1 MARSRNIKPG
11 FFTNDE
17 LAELPFEYR
26 LLFIGLWTIADR
38 EGRLIDR
45 PKKIRMEIFP
55 ADNVDCESG
64 LQALATSGFIDR
76 YEVDGQKIIQII
88 NWAKH
93 QTPHVRETESELP
106 EKQKEN
112 AGTVQDTSKVVPE
125 HILGSAE
132 DMTEHGQDRLIP
144 DSLNLIP
151 DTGSLIPDPPLPDP
165 RVPEGEVV
173 DSAAPENSDDW
184 LFRKIDEEQDS
195 RIRFQ
200 LPLNWKPGEK
210 FGAYCNGRCAK
221 GKPITPA
228 DLTQRILLDF
238 VQSNNAKGERLTR
251 HQWEQRLA
259 TYLQSRLENQKEPP
273 PNDPTQDPNFR
284 YPEFV
289 PPPRVENPCTK
300 EQSQAYAES
309 LIAKLKETAMDNF

>member
-1 MARSRNIKPG
+1 MSRSRNIKPG
-11 FFTNDE
+11 FFANDR
-17 LAELPFEYR
+17 LAECSPLAR
-26 LLFIGLWTIADR
+26 LLFAGLWTIADR
-38 EGRLIDR
+38 EGRLEDR
-45 PKKIRMEIFP
+45 PKRIKAEVLP
-55 ADNVDCESG
+55 YDDCDIDILLGE
-64 LQALATSGFIDR
+64 LANGGFIAK
-76 YEVDGQKIIQII
+76 YTVGNSKYIQVV
-88 NWAKH
+88 AFTKH
-93 QTPHVRETESELP
+93 QNPHKNEADSVIPPMESEAAP
-106 EKQKEN
+106 YKHHTSTIQAQEKHSTN
-112 AGTVQDTSKVVPE
+112 PA
-125 HILGSAE
+125 
-132 DMTEHGQDRLIP
+132 

-151 DTGSLIPDPPLPDP
+151 DTGFLIPDPLLPDT

-273 PNDPTQDPNFR
+273 PNDPTQEPNFR

>member
-1 MARSRNIKPG
+1 MSRSRNIKPG
-11 FFTNDE
+11 FFANDR
-17 LAELPFEYR
+17 LAECSPLAR
-26 LLFIGLWTIADR
+26 LLFAGLWTIADR
-38 EGRLIDR
+38 EGRLEDR
-45 PKKIRMEIFP
+45 PKRIKAEVLP
-55 ADNVDCESG
+55 YDDCDIGILLGE
-64 LQALATSGFIDR
+64 LANGGFIAK
-76 YEVDGQKIIQII
+76 YTVGNSKYIQVV
-88 NWAKH
+88 AFTKH
-93 QTPHVRETESELP
+93 QNPHKNEADSVIPPMESEAAP
-106 EKQKEN
+106 YKHHTSTIQAQEKHSTN
-112 AGTVQDTSKVVPE
+112 PA
-125 HILGSAE
+125 
-132 DMTEHGQDRLIP
+132 

-151 DTGSLIPDPPLPDP
+151 DTGFLIPDPLLPDT

>member
-1 MARSRNIKPG
+1 MSRSRNIKPG
-11 FFTNDE
+11 FFANDR
-17 LAELPFEYR
+17 LAECSPLAR
-26 LLFIGLWTIADR
+26 LLFAGLWTIADR
-38 EGRLIDR
+38 EGRLEDR
-45 PKKIRMEIFP
+45 PKRIKAEVLP
-55 ADNVDCESG
+55 YDDCDIDILLGE
-64 LQALATSGFIDR
+64 LANGGFIAK
-76 YEVDGQKIIQII
+76 YTVGNSKYIQVV
-88 NWAKH
+88 AFTKH
-93 QTPHVRETESELP
+93 QNPHKNEADSVIPPMESEAAP
-106 EKQKEN
+106 YKHHTSTIQAQEKHSTN
-112 AGTVQDTSKVVPE
+112 PA
-125 HILGSAE
+125 
-132 DMTEHGQDRLIP
+132 

-151 DTGSLIPDPPLPDP
+151 DTVFLIPDPLLPDT

>member
-1 MARSRNIKPG
+1 MSRSRNIKPG
-11 FFTNDE
+11 FFANDR
-17 LAELPFEYR
+17 LAECSPLAR
-26 LLFIGLWTIADR
+26 LLFAGLWTIADR
-38 EGRLIDR
+38 EGRLEDR
-45 PKKIRMEIFP
+45 PKRIKAEVLP
-55 ADNVDCESG
+55 YDDCDIDILLGE
-64 LQALATSGFIDR
+64 LANGGFIAK
-76 YEVDGQKIIQII
+76 YTVGNSKYIQVV
-88 NWAKH
+88 AFTKH
-93 QTPHVRETESELP
+93 QNPHKNEADSVIPPMESEAAP
-106 EKQKEN
+106 YKHHTSTIQAQEKHSTN
-112 AGTVQDTSKVVPE
+112 PA
-125 HILGSAE
+125 
-132 DMTEHGQDRLIP
+132 

-300 EQSQAYAES
+300 EQSKAYAES

>member
-1 MARSRNIKPG
+1 MSRSRNIKPG
-11 FFTNDE
+11 FFANDR
-17 LAELPFEYR
+17 LAECSPLAR
-26 LLFIGLWTIADR
+26 LLFAGLWTIADR
-38 EGRLIDR
+38 EGRLEDR
-45 PKKIRMEIFP
+45 PKRIKAEVLP
-55 ADNVDCESG
+55 YDDCDIDILLGE
-64 LQALATSGFIDR
+64 LANGGFIAK
-76 YEVDGQKIIQII
+76 YTVGNSKYIQVV
-88 NWAKH
+88 AFTKH
-93 QTPHVRETESELP
+93 QNPHKNEADSVIPPMESEAAP
-106 EKQKEN
+106 YKHHTSTIQAQEKHSTN
-112 AGTVQDTSKVVPE
+112 PA
-125 HILGSAE
+125 
-132 DMTEHGQDRLIP
+132 

-151 DTGSLIPDPPLPDP
+151 DTGFLIPDPLLPDT

-309 LIAKLKETAMDNF
+309 HHRKTQRNSNG

>member
-1 MARSRNIKPG
+1 MSRSRNIKPG
-11 FFTNDE
+11 FFANDR
-17 LAELPFEYR
+17 LAECSPLAR
-26 LLFIGLWTIADR
+26 LLFAGLWTIADR
-38 EGRLIDR
+38 EGRLEDR
-45 PKKIRMEIFP
+45 PKRIKAEVLP
-55 ADNVDCESG
+55 YDDCDIDILLGE
-64 LQALATSGFIDR
+64 LANGGFIAK
-76 YEVDGQKIIQII
+76 YTVGNSKYIQVV
-88 NWAKH
+88 AFTKH
-93 QTPHVRETESELP
+93 QNPHKNEADSVIPPMESEAAP
-106 EKQKEN
+106 YKHHTSTIQAQEKHSTN
-112 AGTVQDTSKVVPE
+112 PA
-125 HILGSAE
+125 
-132 DMTEHGQDRLIP
+132 

-151 DTGSLIPDPPLPDP
+151 DTGFLIPDPLLPDT

>member
-1 MARSRNIKPG
+1 MSRSRNIKPG
-11 FFTNDE
+11 FFANDR
-17 LAELPFEYR
+17 LAECSPLAR
-26 LLFIGLWTIADR
+26 LLFAGLWTIADR
-38 EGRLIDR
+38 EGRLEDR
-45 PKKIRMEIFP
+45 PKRIKAEVLP
-55 ADNVDCESG
+55 YDDCDIDILLGE
-64 LQALATSGFIDR
+64 LANGGFIAK
-76 YEVDGQKIIQII
+76 YTVGNSKYIQVV
-88 NWAKH
+88 AFTKH
-93 QTPHVRETESELP
+93 QNPHKNEADSVIPPMESEAAP
-106 EKQKEN
+106 YKHHTSTIQAQEKHSTN
-112 AGTVQDTSKVVPE
+112 PA
-125 HILGSAE
+125 
-132 DMTEHGQDRLIP
+132 

-151 DTGSLIPDPPLPDP
+151 DTGFLIPDPLLPDT

-300 EQSQAYAES
+300 EQSKAYAES

>member
-1 MARSRNIKPG
+1 MSRSRNIKPG
-11 FFTNDE
+11 FFANDR
-17 LAELPFEYR
+17 LAECSPLAR
-26 LLFIGLWTIADR
+26 LLFAGLWTIADR
-38 EGRLIDR
+38 EGRLEDR
-45 PKKIRMEIFP
+45 PKRIKAEVLP
-55 ADNVDCESG
+55 YDDCDIDILLGE
-64 LQALATSGFIDR
+64 LANGGFIAK
-76 YEVDGQKIIQII
+76 YTVGNSKYIQVV
-88 NWAKH
+88 AFTKH
-93 QTPHVRETESELP
+93 QNPHKNEADSVIPPMESEAAP
-106 EKQKEN
+106 YKHHTSTIQAQEKHSTN
-112 AGTVQDTSKVVPE
+112 PA
-125 HILGSAE
+125 
-132 DMTEHGQDRLIP
+132 

-151 DTGSLIPDPPLPDP
+151 DTGFLIPDPLLPDT

-200 LPLNWKPGEK
+200 LPLNWRPGEK

-300 EQSQAYAES
+300 EQSKAYAES